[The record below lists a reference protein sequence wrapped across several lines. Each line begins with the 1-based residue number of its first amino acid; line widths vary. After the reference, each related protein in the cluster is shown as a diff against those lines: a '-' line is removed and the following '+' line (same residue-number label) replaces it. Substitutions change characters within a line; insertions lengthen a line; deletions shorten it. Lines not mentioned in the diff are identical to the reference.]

1 MSRDNAL
8 FALLGLVV
16 GFVAAYPV
24 FEVISTRQPPPRWAA
39 TGGEATAAAGAPQAA
54 PMTGG
59 SGTGPQMEEVRQLRE
74 RIERN
79 PNDAEAICR
88 LAQMNLMVQDF
99 QRARPLLEQCQRLVP
114 ADPDVLKALANLY
127 FDLKEFPLARERY
140 EQLLQAQ
147 PGDLDVQ
154 TDLGVAYRY
163 LQQPQKALELFRKV
177 QGQNPQH
184 WASLYNEVVV
194 LAFDLKDYT
203 GARAGI
209 ARLQSLQ
216 PGNPDV
222 ARLAAEIDRQQSGGA
237 AAQGAS

>member
-24 FEVISTRQPPPRWAA
+24 FEVVSTRQPAPRWAA
-39 TGGEATAAAGAPQAA
+39 GGGETAASAASVPQAA
-54 PMTGG
+54 PTAGG
-59 SGTGPQMEEVRQLRE
+59 GTGPQMEEVRQLRE
-74 RIERN
+74 RVERD
-79 PNDAEAICR
+79 PNDAEAVCR
-88 LAQMNLMVQDF
+88 LAQMNLMVQDH

-163 LQQPQKALELFRKV
+163 LEQPDKALALFRKV

-194 LAFDLKDYT
+194 LAFDLKDYP
-203 GARAGI
+203 GARSGL
-209 ARLQSLQ
+209 ARLEALQ

-222 ARLAAEIDRQQSGGA
+222 ARLATEIDRQQSGGA